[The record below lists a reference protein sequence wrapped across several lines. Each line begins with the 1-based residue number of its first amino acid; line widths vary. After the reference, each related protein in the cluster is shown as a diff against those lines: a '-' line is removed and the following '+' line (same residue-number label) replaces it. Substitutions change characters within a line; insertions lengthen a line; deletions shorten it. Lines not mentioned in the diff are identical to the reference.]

1 MRQPIFHRM
10 DDESGVMGIS
20 ECILL
25 FVFVLLAF
33 IAALVGLL

>member
-1 MRQPIFHRM
+1 MRQPTFHRM
-10 DDESGVMGIS
+10 DDEPEVLGIS
-20 ECILL
+20 DSILL